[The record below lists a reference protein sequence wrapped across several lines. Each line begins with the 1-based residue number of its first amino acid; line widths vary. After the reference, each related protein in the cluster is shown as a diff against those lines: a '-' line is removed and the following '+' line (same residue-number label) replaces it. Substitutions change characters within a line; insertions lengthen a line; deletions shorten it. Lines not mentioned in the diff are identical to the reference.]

1 MDNVPFFDLQAQHR
15 AIATEITDAID
26 SVIAKSH
33 LVLGPQL
40 EAFEEEFAAYCGVRH
55 CIGVGSGLDALVLI
69 LRALDIGP
77 GDEVVV
83 PAHTFIATWLAVTQ
97 VGATPVGVDVATDFL
112 LNAGLLEA
120 AITPRTRAI
129 IPVHLYGQTVDM
141 QAINEI
147 ARRHGLAV
155 VEDAAQAHGALLSGR
170 PAGSLG
176 IAAAFS
182 FYPTKN
188 LGALG
193 DGGAI
198 TTNDFVLAARIRR
211 LRNYGADVKYVHV
224 EQGMNSRLDELQAAV
239 LRVKLR
245 YLSKGNAA
253 RNMLAEAY
261 RAALYGSSVVTP
273 GSMPE
278 CVPVWHLF
286 VIRSS
291 ARDALASHLRNQGI
305 GTLIHYPIPPHRQQA
320 LAHLGYVVGSFP
332 MAETISAEALSL
344 PLWPEMDHKI
354 VQRVAK
360 SIASFAN
367 EHSE

>member
-1 MDNVPFFDLQAQHR
+1 MDDIPFFDLQAQHG
-15 AIATEITDAID
+15 AISSEIREAID
-26 SVIAKSH
+26 SVITESH

-40 EAFEEEFAAYCGVRH
+40 EAFEEEFAAYCGARH

-77 GDEVVV
+77 GDEVIV
-83 PAHTFIATWLAVTQ
+83 PAHTFIATWLAVPQ
-97 VGATPVGVDVATDFL
+97 VGATPVGVDVAADFL
-112 LNAGLLEA
+112 LNATLLEA

-129 IPVHLYGQTVDM
+129 IPVHLYGQIADM

-147 ARRHGLAV
+147 ANRHGLAV
-155 VEDAAQAHGALLSGR
+155 IEDAAQAHGALLCGQ

-193 DGGAI
+193 DGGAV
-198 TTNDFVLAARIRR
+198 TTNDSALAARIRR
-211 LRNYGADVKYVHV
+211 LRNYGADVKYIHV

-239 LRVKLR
+239 LRIKLR
-245 YLSKGNAA
+245 HLSNGNAA
-253 RNMLAEAY
+253 RNSLAQAY
-261 RAALYGSSVVTP
+261 RAALHGSPVIAP
-273 GSMPE
+273 GISPQ
-278 CVPVWHLF
+278 CQHVWHLF
-286 VIRSS
+286 VIRAA
-291 ARDALASHLRNQGI
+291 ARDALASHLRQQGI

-320 LAHLGYVVGSFP
+320 LAHLGYRAGSFP
-332 MAETISAEALSL
+332 ISERIAAEALSL
-344 PLWPEMDHKI
+344 PLWPEMDHGI

-360 SIASFAN
+360 SIASFT
-367 EHSE
+367 SENAE